1 MLLLLKVLIIS
12 VVLNELLKR
21 YVPVIGLSCVELDLI
36 LKNEQVALLDV
47 RNFQSA
53 HKHSV
58 EKAINI
64 PLAYLHRNTQ
74 QFVGQ
79 SIIIVA
85 DEKVEVNLS
94 ARILKKKGIKVCG
107 YYLRSN
113 QGEDNSYHRKQ
124 MMPC

>member
-12 VVLNELLKR
+12 VVLNDLLKR
-21 YVPVIGLSCVELDLI
+21 YVPVIGLSYVELDLI
-36 LKNEQVALLDV
+36 ERNEQVALLDV
-47 RNFQSA
+47 RNFQRA

-58 EKAINI
+58 EYAINI

-74 QFVGQ
+74 QFVGK
-79 SIIIVA
+79 SVVIVA

-107 YYLRSN
+107 YYLRQN
-113 QGEDNSYHRKQ
+113 QGEENSYQGKQ